1 VSEPFPIQP
10 VRKAYEQVYDQLR
23 ELIVSGQIPRG
34 ARLPN
39 EAALAREFA
48 VEVYVPMWRGATA
61 GQ

>member
-1 VSEPFPIQP
+1 MSEPFPIRP

-48 VEVYVPMWRGATA
+48 VEV
-61 GQ
+61 